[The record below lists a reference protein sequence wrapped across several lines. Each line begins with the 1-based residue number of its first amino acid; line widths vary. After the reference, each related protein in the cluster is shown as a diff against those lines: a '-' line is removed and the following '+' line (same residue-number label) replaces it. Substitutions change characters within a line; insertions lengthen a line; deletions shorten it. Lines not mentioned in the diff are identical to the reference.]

1 MRNIEL
7 KFLLTLLRYKNYRT
21 VLSKIRPNS
30 KIRASERD
38 SICQNLLKAGF
49 IDSVKKI
56 SKIKITALG
65 IKLLNSEKGKNH
77 LLKQEL
83 KILKACQNQSI
94 TLNKIKIASVTIK
107 QTIIEKLVNQELISY
122 ETKIKEVWLTD
133 KGQKYLAK
141 EYNPS
146 GAGNITL
153 SKKMLKNYLDFLRN
167 YWADDLHIA
176 TEQKTLDKPDDNQI
190 LQIVIDL
197 DKENSTN
204 NYLPIFHLRNKLQP
218 PLSREELDQALY
230 RLQASDKIELSTLA
244 EVEAYTPEEIDSGIS
259 QIVGGSLF
267 YITVTVN

>member
-1 MRNIEL
+1 MKTIEL
-7 KFLLTLLRYKNYRT
+7 KFLLALLRYKNYRT
-21 VLSKIRPNS
+21 VLSKIRLNS

-38 SICQNLLKAGF
+38 RICQNLLKAGF
-49 IDSVKKI
+49 IDSVTEI

-83 KILKACQNQSI
+83 KILKACQNQPI
-94 TLNKIKIASVTIK
+94 TLNKIKIASATPK
-107 QTIIEKLVNQELISY
+107 QTLIEKLVDQKLIDY
-122 ETKIKEVWLTD
+122 ETKLKEVWLTD
-133 KGQKYLAK
+133 KGKKYLAK

-146 GAGNITL
+146 GAGNIIL
-153 SKKMLKNYLDFLRN
+153 SKKMLNDYLVFLRN
-167 YWADDLHIA
+167 YWSNAMDVA
-176 TEQKTLDKPDDNQI
+176 PVKKTLDKPDDNQI

-197 DKENSTN
+197 DQKNNTN
-204 NYLPIFHLRNKLQP
+204 NYLPIFLLRNKLQP

-267 YITVTVN
+267 YITVT